1 MITLTVGQIIFS
13 IIMIWAAGFA
23 LGATAI
29 VRIAHKIQDEEN
41 NNLKNN
47 NDESIY

>member
-1 MITLTVGQIIFS
+1 MITLTAGQLIFS

-29 VRIAHKIQDEEN
+29 VRIATRKIAKRNTTET
-41 NNLKNN
+41 LKNLYKN
-47 NDESIY
+47 L

>member
-1 MITLTVGQIIFS
+1 MTLSIGQIIFS

-29 VRIAHKIQDEEN
+29 VRIANKIQEEEKTRDTIR
-41 NNLKNN
+41 NL
-47 NDESIY
+47 NDK

>member
-41 NNLKNN
+41 TRDTIRNLNEK
-47 NDESIY
+47 